1 VQRFE
6 PEHETAFYVT
16 FQRLIAAAVAAPLFA
31 AALATAHA
39 THAGEAAP
47 LARTEHV
54 GPAPV
59 VTTEHVEAQLVSDK
73 LAAQPGKPVLVG
85 LKLRMAPEWHTYWK
99 NPGDSGLPT
108 RIQWVLPEGWKAGDI
123 QWPYPQHLPVG
134 PLMNYGYED
143 EVVLLSELT
152 PPASAKPGPV
162 VIGAKAEWLVC
173 KDVCIPEK
181 GELELEM
188 PVADG
193 EAAPDPRFL
202 AHIERSQRMLP
213 VKAEGWKFESS
224 LAGKTLMVRLT
235 PPAGT
240 SAPQK
245 VTFFPERELL
255 IEPAAPQKLV
265 REGDAVRIEMKLAE
279 PALKDV
285 TSVAGV
291 AVAQSDWPGTTR
303 KAIEVDAPVSATPI
317 AAAGTVGAAKPAGGG
332 EIGGSVLTALA
343 FAFLGG
349 ILLNLMPC
357 VFPVLGIK
365 VMGFVEHAHGEARA
379 MRMQGAIFSV
389 GVILSFLVLAGLML
403 GLRAAGMQLGW
414 GFQLQSPVVVTLLSG
429 LFFVLALNLSGV
441 FEWGLFAQTLTSNL
455 SARGRYADAFVS
467 GVLATVVAT
476 PCTAPFMGAA
486 VGYTLTQDISVSLA
500 VFGAL
505 GAGMALPVLLLALN
519 PGLLK
524 KLPRPGAWMETF
536 KQVLAF
542 PLYATVA
549 WLAWVL
555 GAQAGNDAVLALLGG
570 LVLLAM
576 GAWMYGRWHHSAGL
590 WRPAV
595 AILFAVAG
603 LALAWPAPQGA
614 GAAGQPPVAK
624 AGELPWQEW
633 SPERVAELTSQG
645 RAVFVDFTAAWC
657 VTCQVN
663 KRVALNNDDV
673 VKAFAAK
680 GVIPLR
686 ADWTRNDP
694 RITETLAALGRNA
707 IPVYALYLPGRE
719 APHLLPEL
727 LTPSI
732 VLAELSN
739 LPAVEPGTAI
749 TQR

>member
-1 VQRFE
+1 VASPLFV
-6 PEHETAFYVT
+6 AA
-16 FQRLIAAAVAAPLFA
+16 IAAAQAAPI
-31 AALATAHA
+31 
-39 THAGEAAP
+39 
-47 LARTEHV
+47 V
-54 GPAPV
+54 K
-59 VTTEHVEAQLVSDK
+59 TEHVEAQLVSDK
-73 LAAQPGKPVLVG
+73 VAAQPGKPVLVG

-123 QWPYPQHLPVG
+123 QWPYPKPLPVG

-181 GELELEM
+181 GELELAM

-193 EAAPDPRFL
+193 EAAADPRFL

-224 LAGKTLMVRLT
+224 LAGKTLIVRLS

-317 AAAGTVGAAKPAGGG
+317 AAAGAAGSGATAQPGGG
-332 EIGGSVLTALA
+332 SEIGGSAWTALA

-365 VMGFVEHAHGEARA
+365 VMGFVEHAHGETRA
-379 MRMQGAIFSV
+379 MRMQGVIFAA

-403 GLRAAGMQLGW
+403 GLRAGGMQLGW
-414 GFQLQSPVVVTLLSG
+414 GFQLQSPVVVMLLAG

-486 VGYTLTQDISVSLA
+486 VGYTLTQDTSVSLA
-500 VFGAL
+500 VFAAL

-519 PGLLK
+519 PRLLK
-524 KLPRPGAWMETF
+524 RLPKPGAWMETF

-549 WLAWVL
+549 WLVWVL
-555 GAQAGNDAVLALLGG
+555 GAQSGNDAVLALLGG

-576 GAWMYGRWHHSAGL
+576 GAWMYGRWHHSTSL

-614 GAAGQPPVAK
+614 GAPGQPPVAK

-645 RAVFVDFTAAWC
+645 KAVFVDFTAAWC

-673 VKAFAAK
+673 VKAFAAR

-694 RITETLAALGRNA
+694 RITETLAGLGRNA

-719 APHLLPEL
+719 APLLLPEV

-732 VLAELSN
+732 VLAELAR